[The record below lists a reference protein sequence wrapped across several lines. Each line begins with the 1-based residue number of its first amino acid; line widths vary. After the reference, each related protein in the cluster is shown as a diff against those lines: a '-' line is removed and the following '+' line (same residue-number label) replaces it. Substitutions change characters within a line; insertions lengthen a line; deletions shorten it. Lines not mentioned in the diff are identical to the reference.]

1 MYIHVGTVNTS
12 NTWKQNPPP
21 REMFLY
27 APVTSN
33 QSANKGP
40 IRQSFTMLCSTQAVR
55 YNGDQKNICDTSP
68 SALLHRTLLLTAICL
83 L

>member
-1 MYIHVGTVNTS
+1 MYVHAGTVNTS
-12 NTWKQNPPP
+12 NARKQNPPP

-40 IRQSFTMLCSTQAVR
+40 TQ
-55 YNGDQKNICDTSP
+55 
-68 SALLHRTLLLTAICL
+68 
-83 L
+83 

>member
-12 NTWKQNPPP
+12 NTWKQNPPQ

-33 QSANKGP
+33 QDAKDP
-40 IRQSFTMLCSTQAVR
+40 AQQSTLCSDEHKPLGT
-55 YNGDQKNICDTSP
+55 NGGQKNICDRSP
-68 SALLHRTLLLTAICL
+68 SLIVT
-83 L
+83 